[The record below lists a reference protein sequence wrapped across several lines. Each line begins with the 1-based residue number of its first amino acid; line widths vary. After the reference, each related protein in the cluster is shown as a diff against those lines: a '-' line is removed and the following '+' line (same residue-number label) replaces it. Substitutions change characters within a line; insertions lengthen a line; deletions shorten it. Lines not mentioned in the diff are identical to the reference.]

1 LEHFVKDGNTIIDS
15 KYVWAKRVLIFF
27 IIVLLIRLWDLQ
39 IMRGSEMRML
49 SEQNRIR
56 VKKVVAPR
64 GVIYDRNGKV
74 LAETR
79 PSFNIY
85 IIPEDIKD
93 FNQTVDGLANL
104 IKMERDEII
113 ERLKAASNMP
123 PSFPVKIK
131 SDVTM
136 DDVAKVEVHR
146 VYLPGVQIQI
156 EPKRYYNYG
165 ETFAHLIGYVSE
177 ISEEELKKKEFKHYS
192 PGDFIGRYGLERAY
206 ESYLKGIDGEK
217 RVEVDAMGRE
227 IRTLDVKEPIP
238 GHSLY
243 LNVDLETQQVIDRAL
258 ENKRGGCIA
267 VETKTGGV
275 IALVSRPAFDPNKF
289 ASGIS
294 KEDWQKIA
302 LDKRH
307 PLQNRV
313 TQGRYP
319 PGSTFKI
326 AVALKALE
334 AGLINERTTFLCRGG
349 MPYGG
354 RVFKCWK
361 KGGHGAVDIHR
372 AIVESCDVFFY
383 NLGLKLGV
391 DRIHEMADIIGL
403 GRKTGIDLPNEKDG
417 LVPSTEW
424 KQRVYKTPWYEGE
437 TISVAIGQGA
447 VWLTPVQ
454 LVQLA
459 CFVANEGINYRP
471 QIVKKIV
478 SPEGK
483 IVKTFEPEINANV
496 KLKKDT
502 IRIVKDGMKGVVNEG
517 SGTAYG
523 SRIQH
528 VSMSGKTGTAQSVGE
543 KGKNLGDHAWFIAYA
558 PSENPS
564 VAISALVEYGGH
576 GSSAAAPVAKA
587 AIETMFKEKKE
598 IKEARLNGH
607 R

>member
-1 LEHFVKDGNTIIDS
+1 
-15 KYVWAKRVLIFF
+15 
-27 IIVLLIRLWDLQ
+27 
-39 IMRGSEMRML
+39 
-49 SEQNRIR
+49 
-56 VKKVVAPR
+56 
-64 GVIYDRNGKV
+64 
-74 LAETR
+74 
-79 PSFNIY
+79 
-85 IIPEDIKD
+85 
-93 FNQTVDGLANL
+93 
-104 IKMERDEII
+104 
-113 ERLKAASNMP
+113 
-123 PSFPVKIK
+123 
-131 SDVTM
+131 
-136 DDVAKVEVHR
+136 
-146 VYLPGVQIQI
+146 
-156 EPKRYYNYG
+156 
-165 ETFAHLIGYVSE
+165 
-177 ISEEELKKKEFKHYS
+177 
-192 PGDFIGRYGLERAY
+192 
-206 ESYLKGIDGEK
+206 
-217 RVEVDAMGRE
+217 
-227 IRTLDVKEPIP
+227 
-238 GHSLY
+238 
-243 LNVDLETQQVIDRAL
+243 
-258 ENKRGGCIA
+258 
-267 VETKTGGV
+267 
-275 IALVSRPAFDPNKF
+275 
-289 ASGIS
+289 
-294 KEDWQKIA
+294 
-302 LDKRH
+302 
-307 PLQNRV
+307 
-313 TQGRYP
+313 
-319 PGSTFKI
+319 
-326 AVALKALE
+326 
-334 AGLINERTTFLCRGG
+334 
-349 MPYGG
+349 
-354 RVFKCWK
+354 
-361 KGGHGAVDIHR
+361 
-372 AIVESCDVFFY
+372 
-383 NLGLKLGV
+383 
-391 DRIHEMADIIGL
+391 DIIGL